1 MERLHNTEA
10 DHRQVVL
17 GVQPGPA
24 LVKGTLS
31 RDFRPPFFHDSIPH
45 VHLIQMFCVMFK
57 QFFFQLL
64 FKIFRILTHLDLRF
78 IG

>member
-45 VHLIQMFCVMFK
+45 VHLIQMFCVMF
-57 QFFFQLL
+57 
-64 FKIFRILTHLDLRF
+64 
-78 IG
+78 